1 MIRINDVHSIKL
13 IAQAA
18 QIEFVPKLHHCI
30 ATYDKDDKLAGGV
43 IFTNYLSGSVQ
54 IHMAGFQRNWVNKAI
69 IYLAF
74 NYPFV
79 QLGVKKLFGLVP
91 ERNVKARNNNLHL
104 GFQIEYLTHD
114 VFNYDDGVN
123 GMYLISMYRND
134 CKWLK
139 MPMPFIDYAPMH
151 MTGPVRP
158 VVVEAPAAGWLN

>member
-1 MIRINDVHSIKL
+1 MIRINDVHSIRL

-18 QIEFVPKLHHCI
+18 QIEYVPRLHHCI
-30 ATYDKDDKLAGGV
+30 ATYDKNDKLAGGV

-69 IYLAF
+69 LYLAF

-91 ERNVKARNNNLHL
+91 ERNIAARNNDLHL
-104 GFQIEYLTHD
+104 GFKIEYLTHD

-123 GMYLISMYRND
+123 GMYLVSMYRQD

-139 MPMPFIDYAPMH
+139 MRMPFIEYAPDH

-158 VVVEAPAAGWLN
+158 IVPTPEPRWIN